1 MKSVTD
7 RSERA
12 GGWDLLN
19 IPRRWTAPEDAGKGE
34 ERHITALPMT
44 GKACDYLQP
53 ISCHQK

>member
-19 IPRRWTAPEDAGKGE
+19 IPWRWTAPEDAGKGE

-44 GKACDYLQP
+44 GKARDYLQP